1 MTNIEYGREL
11 QEKIAKYPERLIKAH
26 EQTKRLNAMSFS
38 AKERDNDFYRQ
49 LRDFKNREL
58 ANQEVLVRMALGV
71 YRKLRLEAAE
81 DDSKLFLLI
90 EDAPKDISQDRRN
103 SLLLSQNQLQQAIA
117 EMEVQIRLFESH
129 LLTIVQSKKAIDE
142 AMRQQK
148 VATLLPIMKELACQ
162 VRAIKRGKR

>member
-1 MTNIEYGREL
+1 
-11 QEKIAKYPERLIKAH
+11 
-26 EQTKRLNAMSFS
+26 
-38 AKERDNDFYRQ
+38 
-49 LRDFKNREL
+49 
-58 ANQEVLVRMALGV
+58 MALGV
-71 YRKLRLEAAE
+71 YRKLRSEAAE

-90 EDAPKDISQDRRN
+90 EDAPEDINQDRRN
-103 SLLLSQNQLQQAIA
+103 SLLLSRNQLQQAIA

-148 VATLLPIMKELACQ
+148 VATLLQIMKELACQ

>member
-26 EQTKRLNAMSFS
+26 EQTKRLDEMSFS
-38 AKERDNDFYRQ
+38 ANERDNDFYRQ
-49 LRDFKNREL
+49 LKDFKNRKL

-71 YRKLRLEAAE
+71 YKKLRLEAAE

-90 EDAPKDISQDRRN
+90 EDAPEDISQDRRN
-103 SLLLSQNQLQQAIA
+103 SLLLSQNQLQQVIT

-129 LLTIVQSKKAIDE
+129 LHTIVESKGAINE

-148 VATLLPIMKELACQ
+148 VATLLPIMKELTHQ